1 MDIEKIKK
9 QLLEEINKIQINE
22 EDKIFIIKEINNSQV
37 FNNLSYYMDIYKFDK
52 NINELF
58 ILYNYILNNS

>member
-58 ILYNYILNNS
+58 VLYNYILNNL